1 MFADVFCYEEFDWFS
16 ELLVVIETAVGCA
29 SLQGCSVLLCH
40 GEERLHRSQL
50 THEEDVLEEA
60 NRRLVEGCKLK
71 KNTAHCMNIDHVIV
85 VTSNV
90 VFVGNGT
97 TGHLLVSRFSD
108 DVNLAPDFRS
118 GDECDLVEHVLKLGV
133 QSALK
138 KKQHPLVG

>member
-1 MFADVFCYEEFDWFS
+1 
-16 ELLVVIETAVGCA
+16 
-29 SLQGCSVLLCH
+29 
-40 GEERLHRSQL
+40 
-50 THEEDVLEEA
+50 
-60 NRRLVEGCKLK
+60 
-71 KNTAHCMNIDHVIV
+71 MNIDHVIV

-97 TGHLLVSRFSD
+97 KGHLLVSRFSD

-118 GDECDLVEHVLKLGV
+118 GDERDLVEHVLKLGV